1 MSDVLLTAAEEAAA
15 VARGEM
21 PAASIWH
28 NGYRYFPES
37 RIRLLEQQLSTARE
51 ALEPFAAA
59 WNVHSGKPDVLR
71 HLTLGD
77 LGALAAHHVSGI
89 HFKNAAAAIRSLG
102 EPGAHPPGK

>member
-1 MSDVLLTAAEEAAA
+1 MSDDKDQMTPADFRDFFPTARP
-15 VARGEM
+15 ARLQQVINERD
-21 PAASIWH
+21 A
-28 NGYRYFPES
+28 